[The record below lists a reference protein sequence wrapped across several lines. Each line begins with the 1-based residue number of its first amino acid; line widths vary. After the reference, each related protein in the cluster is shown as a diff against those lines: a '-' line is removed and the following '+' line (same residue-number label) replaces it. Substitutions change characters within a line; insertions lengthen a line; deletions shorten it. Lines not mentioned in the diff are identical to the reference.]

1 LKLQSCVYVSSR
13 DTHLWDSAPQMPGYQ
28 LTKNSCTCVLQQ
40 IARDT
45 PADQLQILSF
55 HPSTVFTEAAKK
67 SGYKEDTLPWTDG
80 KSKPNTCDDECR

>member
-1 LKLQSCVYVSSR
+1 
-13 DTHLWDSAPQMPGYQ
+13 MPGYQ

-45 PADQLQILSF
+45 PVDQLQILSF

-67 SGYKEDTLPWTDG
+67 SGYTEDTLPWTDG
-80 KSKPNTCDDECR
+80 KFKPSTCDEECR